1 MVLCRRVEVV
11 VRERKGKE
19 TVADYEKVNTDET
32 GEKRIGQDQ
41 VRVITPNSNL
51 ATCFRCLE
59 YKFCS

>member
-32 GEKRIGQDQ
+32 GEKRIGQG
-41 VRVITPNSNL
+41 PGKGYYPKL
-51 ATCFRCLE
+51 
-59 YKFCS
+59 